1 MPRTAEDIESY
12 LIKME
17 LPYEALKPGM
27 WLVRGG
33 PGIESFVI
41 SLGGPVVVF
50 RIKVMEIPAAHREEL
65 FRTLLEL
72 NATDMIHG
80 SYGIEGDNIV
90 LVDCLELENLDFNEF
105 QATFDDMTMAIAN
118 HYQRLAKFRAAA

>member
-1 MPRTAEDIESY
+1 MPRSAEDIDSY
-12 LIKME
+12 IIQMQLN
-17 LPYEALKPGM
+17 YEAIKPGM
-27 WLVRGG
+27 WLVRSA

-41 SLGGPVVVF
+41 TLGGPVVVF
-50 RIKVMEIPAAHREEL
+50 RIKVMEIPTAHREEL

-80 SYGIEGDNIV
+80 SYGIEGNNIV

-105 QATFDDMTMAIAN
+105 RATFDDMTMAIAN
-118 HYQRLAKFRAAA
+118 HYQKLAKFGAAA

>member
-1 MPRTAEDIESY
+1 MPRGPEDIESY

-17 LPYEALKPGM
+17 LPYESPKAGF
-27 WLVRGG
+27 WVVRGA
-33 PGIESFVI
+33 PGIESFVV
-41 SLGGPVVVF
+41 SVGGPVVVF
-50 RIKVMEIPAAHREEL
+50 RIKVMEVPPANREEL

-80 SYGIEGDNIV
+80 SYGLEGPNVV

-105 QATFDDMTMAIAN
+105 QATFDDMTMALAN

>member
-27 WLVRGG
+27 WLVRGA

-41 SLGGPVVVF
+41 SLGVPVVVF

-80 SYGIEGDNIV
+80 SYGIEGDNVV

>member
-17 LPYEALKPGM
+17 LQHEALKPGM

-33 PGIESFVI
+33 PGVESFVI

-50 RIKVMEIPAAHREEL
+50 RIKVMEIPTAHREEL

>member
-12 LIKME
+12 IIKME
-17 LPYEALKPGM
+17 LNYEALRPGM
-27 WLVRGG
+27 WLVRGA

-80 SYGIEGDNIV
+80 SYGIEGDSIV

-118 HYQRLAKFRAAA
+118 HYQKLARFRAAA